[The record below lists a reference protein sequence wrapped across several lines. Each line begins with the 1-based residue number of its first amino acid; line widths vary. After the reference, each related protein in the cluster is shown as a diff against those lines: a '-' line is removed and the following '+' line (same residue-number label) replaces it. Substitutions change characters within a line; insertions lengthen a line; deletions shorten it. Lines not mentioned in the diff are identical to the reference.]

1 MLGVLWTVAVVLFI
15 FWALGLALHIA
26 GNIIHV
32 LLLLAIAIAIY
43 NFLKSRTAF

>member
-1 MLGVLWTVAVVLFI
+1 MIGVLWTVAVVLFI

>member
-1 MLGVLWTVAVVLFI
+1 MLGILWTIAVVLFV

-26 GNIIHV
+26 GNLIHIF
-32 LLLLAIAIAIY
+32 LLLAIAIAIY